1 VLVEIKLI
9 FLFKRQLPFY
19 TANYLVNTF
28 FENIN
33 VPISETKFERVVF
46 ELSNVGTENNRSIIM
61 SLENVK
67 AIKRFEHFNNLY

>member
-1 VLVEIKLI
+1 MEIKLI